1 MPDGGFQEE
10 NMKSGKPA
18 KSPEE
23 VGVEIKNR
31 LSMAGHRFAVGTPR
45 VVRSAFATGRNWD
58 LEMPAG
64 LSTRDRD
71 VLITMVRRVGNEFD
85 CEWKSRRRRSNVRRM
100 KAE

>member
-1 MPDGGFQEE
+1 
-10 NMKSGKPA
+10 MKSGKPA
-18 KSPEE
+18 KTPEE
-23 VGVEIKNR
+23 VGAEINKR
-31 LSMAGHRFAVGTPR
+31 LSMAGHRFAVGAPR

-85 CEWKSRRRRSNVRRM
+85 CEWKSRQRQSKVPRV